1 MLSEYFIL
9 VNRDVS
15 TQTCQ
20 PRRVNPDVSTQTCQ
34 PRRVNLDVS
43 TQTCQ
48 PRRVNP
54 DVSTRTCQPRRVAP
68 TCQSGHPNW
77 DMSILTSTK
86 LLQYSLLVLA
96 WSIYVVLMSFMS
108 ITRTYDMRVILGEN
122 SWNIVLCDGDVICEI
137 FQVYNR
143 GYYML

>member
-1 MLSEYFIL
+1 MLCNLLITCFCIHINSL
-9 VNRDVS
+9 VNAIRIFHPG
-15 TQTCQ
+15 Q
-20 PRRVNPDVSTQTCQ
+20 PKRVNP
-34 PRRVNLDVS
+34 DVS

-54 DVSTRTCQPRRVAP
+54 DVSTRRVNLDVSIRTC
-68 TCQSGHPNW
+68 HP
-77 DMSILTSTK
+77 DVSILTSTTK
-86 LLQYSLLVLA
+86 SQYSLFVLA
-96 WSIYVVLMSFMS
+96 LSIYVVLMSYMS

-122 SWNIVLCDGDVICEI
+122 SWNIVLCDGYVICEI